1 MKTMLKLW
9 SAIAEVVNPDMATIK
24 TASLIRITSEGLI
37 CVLISRLKR
46 SFLMY
51 TYLTS
56 FQGQKIVMIT
66 KVFTLFDHLAWT
78 GHTGCFGAKNESFR
92 WIFVG
97 FKCCGIGYRPSITVL
112 FEIMQKKRPKFAQL
126 HIRQHW
132 HFKTKTDTGCSG
144 VIPAQFG
151 SPGDSRSHID
161 FRK

>member
-97 FKCCGIGYRPSITVL
+97 FKCCGIGYRPSITWVFYL
-112 FEIMQKKRPKFAQL
+112 QCKSEKNFYTLKSLSNRATHHSFFI
-126 HIRQHW
+126 
-132 HFKTKTDTGCSG
+132 
-144 VIPAQFG
+144 
-151 SPGDSRSHID
+151 
-161 FRK
+161 